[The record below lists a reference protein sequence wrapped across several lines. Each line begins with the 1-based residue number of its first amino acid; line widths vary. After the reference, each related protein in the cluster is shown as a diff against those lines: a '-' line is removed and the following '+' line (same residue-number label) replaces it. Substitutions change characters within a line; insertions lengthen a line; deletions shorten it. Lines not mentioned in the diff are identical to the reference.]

1 MSLRMS
7 KKLKFWIEIELQNR
21 QSSEKRLTLIK
32 DVLAEFEAAGAAY
45 RRRNRDGRVIWK
57 PSKQMLE
64 RLADAEREAEA
75 DLEDQL

>member
-7 KKLKFWIEIELQNR
+7 KKLKFWVDIALQNR

-32 DVLAEFEAAGAAY
+32 DVLAEFEAAGEAY

-57 PSKQMLE
+57 PSKQMLR
-64 RLADAEREAEA
+64 RLADAEREAKA